1 MNSKKSAPGER
12 RSILIVAGAL
22 ACAGAGACAPPPPP
36 ESCPAPEPE
45 IVVLMDTVFVEAS
58 GDVELAQRAARLQT
72 QLMDRDAQI
81 AVLEGQ
87 LDQAT
92 DEAVRTMA
100 KLRTLAT
107 RAEAASALAEA
118 EIAIEALRSE
128 SGGVSSATITHAA
141 DLLAQSTAAF
151 EAENY
156 GGSVYLST
164 DAKMYAR
171 AAQARTTEGIAD
183 ALLPNEEP
191 FRLPI
196 KMETVTRSNVRKG
209 PSLRHGVLFTLDPN
223 TALVGYSYTDQ
234 WVRISSA
241 DGRNGWIFHDLV
253 RRRVLDRP

>member
-1 MNSKKSAPGER
+1 M
-12 RSILIVAGAL
+12 
-22 ACAGAGACAPPPPP
+22 
-36 ESCPAPEPE
+36 
-45 IVVLMDTVFVEAS
+45 VVLVDTVFVEAS
-58 GDVELAQRAARLQT
+58 GDVQLAQRAARLRT

-81 AVLEGQ
+81 AVLEDQ
-87 LDQAT
+87 LGQAT
-92 DEAVRTMA
+92 EEAVRTMA

-128 SGGVSSATITHAA
+128 SGGVSSATVARAA
-141 DLLAQSTAAF
+141 DLLAQSTAEF
-151 EAENY
+151 ETENY

-164 DAKMYAR
+164 DAKIIAR
-171 AAQARTTEGIAD
+171 AAHAGNTEGMAG
-183 ALLPNEEP
+183 ALLANEEP

-196 KMETVTRSNVRKG
+196 EMETVKRSNVRKG